1 MSKFKLTKTLNLPE
15 INCVLREWTHT
26 SGAEV
31 MHLETDD
38 PENVFCVSLRT
49 WPSSSNGVAHVLEH
63 TVLCGSEKYPIK
75 DPFFAMKRRSLNTFL
90 NAFTGADFTCYPAA
104 SQIEKD
110 FYNLFDVYLD
120 AVFYPKLDRFSFL
133 QEGIRYDYEE
143 GKLVYKGI
151 VFNEMKGALNS
162 GSSRLSEAMMREL
175 FRGTLYGVNS
185 GGDPKNIPE
194 LSHEDL
200 VRFHKEYYHPSRALF
215 FFYGDIPF
223 QKHLDYLEEHL
234 LSKVEKRPPLKAPK
248 RVERFK
254 QPKRLEECYPAS
266 ENDPSPIFSSTGWV
280 TTKIEDHLD
289 SLALSVLAVILME
302 NDASLLKKEILKS
315 GMAKQA
321 TIYMDHEMSDHAVMI
336 TLIDPK
342 EPEKVERF
350 LTDTLKRISEK
361 GIPRELIDQSIHQHE
376 LSRLEIQGDGHPHG
390 LNLFLA
396 AGLIKM
402 HGRPAEEALKVRS
415 LFDALREEL
424 DKNPR
429 YFSDLIDTYLVNNPH
444 SVHITMRPDFSLE
457 KKEREEEIAC
467 LSEIEKKLKETE
479 KKKIQD
485 DAKKLDELQKAD
497 VSEDILPTL
506 HLSDIPKQVKS
517 FSLQV
522 RDHDHFK
529 LWEHECF
536 TNGILYADL
545 VYELQSIKDEEI
557 PLFRLLMVLLTQLGV
572 NGKGY
577 EETLNFMQAH
587 TGGVFASISLNPQ
600 ATNLD
605 HMLPSIHI
613 KGKALNGN
621 ADKLFSLMRGYASSL
636 DFQDKERVREV
647 FLKHK
652 TNLEATFNQSAF
664 RYACNLASSSLT
676 PATRMSQLC
685 FGLDYYNFIK
695 SLSEPPI
702 DALKALYKRLFT
714 FRAPDL
720 VLGGEK
726 SILLDLEKQG
736 YYGLNDISTENHAH
750 PDWNLYLGTPENRNH
765 PISSAVAFI
774 AHSFKTIPYTH
785 PDSPYLA
792 IASYLFDNLTLHPR
806 IREQGGAYGGG
817 ATSYG
822 SYGYFSFHSYRDP
835 HLKSTLDA
843 FKESIKEVLA
853 GNFDIEDLTEAKLE
867 LMQGL
872 DSPVSPGSR
881 AQLAYG
887 WLKEGRSD
895 QIRETN
901 RNRALNAKKED
912 IIHAVE
918 EHIAKNYEK
927 GSTVVFGPE
936 ALLHEGA

>member
-1 MSKFKLTKTLNLPE
+1 MSNFKLTKNLPLPE
-15 INCVLREWTHT
+15 INCVLREWTHS

-38 PENVFCVSLRT
+38 PENVFCIALRT
-49 WPSSSNGVAHVLEH
+49 WPSSSNGVAHILEH
-63 TVLCGSEKYPIK
+63 TVLCGSKKYPIK

-90 NAFTGADFTCYPAA
+90 NAFTGADFTWYPAA

-120 AVFYPKLDRFSFL
+120 AVFHPTIDRFSFL
-133 QEGIRYDYEE
+133 QEGIRYDFEN

-162 GSSRLSEAMMREL
+162 GSARLSEAMMKAL
-175 FRGTLYGVNS
+175 MKGTLYGVNS

-194 LSHEDL
+194 LTHEEL
-200 VRFHKEYYHPSRALF
+200 VNFHKEYYHPSRALF

-223 QKHLDYLEEHL
+223 QKHLDFLEENL
-234 LSKVEKRPPLKAPK
+234 LSNTEKLPPLKEPK

-254 QPKRLEECYPAS
+254 KPIRLQERYPTNQ
-266 ENDPSPIFSSTGWV
+266 NDPSPTFSSTGWV
-280 TTKIEDHLD
+280 TSKIEDHLD
-289 SLALSVLAVILME
+289 SLALTVIAVIIME

-315 GMAKQA
+315 GLASQA
-321 TIYMDHEMSDHAVMI
+321 TIYMDHEMSDHIMMI

-342 EPEKVERF
+342 EPEKVEAF
-350 LTDTLKRISEK
+350 LIDKLKKISEN
-361 GIPRELIDQSIHQHE
+361 GIPRDLIDQAIHLHE

-396 AGLIKM
+396 SGLIKM
-402 HGRPAEEALKVRS
+402 HGRPSEEALKVRS
-415 LFDALREEL
+415 LFDALREKL
-424 DKNPR
+424 KSNPR

-444 SVHITMRPDFSLE
+444 SVHITMKPDFNLE
-457 KKEREEEIAC
+457 KEENEDEALRLLEIQKTLNDAQ
-467 LSEIEKKLKETE
+467 KKAIIK
-479 KKKIQD
+479 
-485 DAKKLDELQKAD
+485 DAKDLDDLQKLE

-506 HLSDIPKQVKS
+506 TLADVPKQVKS
-517 FSLQV
+517 FPLEIREKENFKVLQ
-522 RDHDHFK
+522 
-529 LWEHECF
+529 HECF
-536 TNGILYADL
+536 TNGLIYADL

-572 NGKGY
+572 NGKSY
-577 EETLNFMQAH
+577 EDTLNYMQAH
-587 TGGVFASISLNPQ
+587 TGGVYASLHLNPQ
-600 ATNLD
+600 ANNLD
-605 HMLPSIHI
+605 HMLPAIHI
-613 KGKALNGN
+613 KGKALNPK
-621 ADKLFSLMRGYASSL
+621 ADKLLELMKGYASTL
-636 DFQDKERVREV
+636 DLRDKDRICEV

-652 TNLEATFNQSAF
+652 TNLEASFNQSAF
-664 RYACNLASSSLT
+664 RYATNLSSSALT

-685 FGLDYYNFIK
+685 FGLDYYNFIRG
-695 SLSEPPI
+695 LNEPPFEKLI
-702 DALKALYKRLFT
+702 ELYTRIFNY
-714 FRAPDL
+714 RAPDL

-726 SILLDLEKQG
+726 SILLDLEKHN
-736 YYGLNDISTENHAH
+736 YYGLGEIKTHNRAH
-750 PDWNLYLGTPENRNH
+750 SDWSLYLGTPENRNH
-765 PISSAVAFI
+765 PISSGVAFI

-785 PDSPYLA
+785 VDSPYLA

-817 ATSYG
+817 STSYG
-822 SYGYFSFHSYRDP
+822 NYGYFTFHSYRDP
-835 HLKSTLDA
+835 HVKSTLDA
-843 FKESIKEVLA
+843 FKESIDEVVK
-853 GNFDIEDLTEAKLE
+853 GNFEAEDLMEAKLE

-872 DSPVSPGSR
+872 DAPVSPGSR

-901 RNRALNAKKED
+901 RKRALEAT
-912 IIHAVE
+912 E
-918 EHIAKNYEK
+918 EHIIRAVDEHIKKNYDK

-936 ALLHEGA
+936 TLIKEVT